1 MTDTIRETGLTGSRP
16 ASTAADNRAK
26 TKKSLPA
33 LLTIFLLGTLMI
45 QAFNLV
51 FQNVGDSLGMS
62 ANASLISTLP
72 GIVLGVVCMLYGT
85 LCDYISPRKMTLFG
99 IGALVTGSLLGFL
112 GASDFWVVVAA
123 RMIQT
128 AGGQVAGSVFLVMA
142 MKYLSDKERA
152 FYLGLFNAVYYAS
165 SAVGIFAGGLITSVD
180 WKYLFLVPLLSVFL
194 IPTIARNTPDTGA
207 KGDRIDVFG
216 IALFAVIAG
225 FVAVYFSFPAMW
237 ILGVLAALILVF
249 ALYVWKGRNPFLSKK
264 FITNGPYM
272 AVLLALFV
280 FYFFNFACVPIY
292 NVIGDGIY
300 HISLGQV
307 SLCLTAVYIVATLF
321 GCFSGA
327 IMSAIGRLP
336 MLILS
341 AVLMVA
347 GCAGSAL
354 FITKGFWLLTILACV
369 FIAGITMSYTPLY
382 DSFSATLPQEE
393 NGRGI
398 GIGDLMMNT
407 SASIGMAVYSGLM
420 ANDHLGSLALPGFG
434 IETGSQAQASNMFW
448 IMCAASLLALAIVLI
463 FHRPMSKQAP
473 QGD

>member
-1 MTDTIRETGLTGSRP
+1 MSETVTTKVVSANDFTRI
-16 ASTAADNRAK
+16 DENRAK
-26 TKKSLPA
+26 TKRALPA
-33 LLTIFLLGTLMI
+33 LLAIFLLGTLMI

-99 IGALVTGSLLGFL
+99 VTALLVGSILGFL
-112 GASDFWVVVAA
+112 GSSNFWAVVLA

-152 FYLGLFNAVYYAS
+152 FYLGIFNAVYYAS
-165 SAVGIFAGGLITSVD
+165 SAVGIFAGGLISSID
-180 WKYLFLVPLLSVFL
+180 WRYLFLVPLIAIVL
-194 IPTIARNTPDTGA
+194 IPSVLKNTPNTSLRGE
-207 KGDRIDVFG
+207 RIDVFG
-216 IALFAVIAG
+216 IALFALIAG
-225 FVAVYFSFPAMW
+225 FVAVYFSFPATWM
-237 ILGVLAALILVF
+237 LGVMAALILVF
-249 ALYVWKGRNPFLSKK
+249 GLYVWRGKNPFLSRK
-264 FITNGPYM
+264 FVTNGAYM
-272 AVLLALFV
+272 SVLLALFV

-292 NVIGDGIY
+292 NVIGEQIY
-300 HISLGQV
+300 QITLSQV
-307 SLCLTAVYIVATLF
+307 SLCLTIVYLVATLV
-321 GCFSGA
+321 GCLSGS
-327 IMSAIGRLP
+327 IMSAMGRLP

-347 GCAGSAL
+347 GSIGSA
-354 FITKGFWLLTILACV
+354 ICISSGFWVLTALACV
-369 FIAGITMSYTPLY
+369 FISGITMSYTPLY
-382 DSFSATLPQEE
+382 DSFSATLPTDQ

-420 ANDHLGSLALPGFG
+420 ASDDFDSRGFLGVAAGV
-434 IETGSQAQASNMFW
+434 QAQTSNMFW
-448 IMCAASLLALAIVLI
+448 IMGLAAVLALVIVLI
-463 FHRPMSKQAP
+463 FHRKISGETSQV
-473 QGD
+473 Q

>member
-1 MTDTIRETGLTGSRP
+1 MSESITTGATEAAMDENRR
-16 ASTAADNRAK
+16 STKRA
-26 TKKSLPA
+26 LPA
-33 LLTIFLLGTLMI
+33 LLAIFLLGTLMI

-99 IGALVTGSLLGFL
+99 VGALIIGSLLGFF
-112 GASDFWVVVAA
+112 GASNFWAVVLA

-152 FYLGLFNAVYYAS
+152 FYLGIFNAVYYAS
-165 SAVGIFAGGLITSVD
+165 SAVGIFAGGLITSID
-180 WKYLFLVPLLSVFL
+180 WRYLFLVPLVSILL
-194 IPTIARNTPDTGA
+194 IPPVLKYTPDTGI
-207 KGDRIDVFG
+207 KGERIDVFG
-216 IALFAVIAG
+216 IALFALIAG
-225 FVAVYFSFPAMW
+225 FVAVYFSFPATWM
-237 ILGVLAALILVF
+237 LGVLAILILIF
-249 ALYVWKGRNPFLSKK
+249 AGYVWKGANPFLSRG
-264 FITNGPYM
+264 FVTNGAYM

-292 NVIGDGIY
+292 NVIGDRIY
-300 HISLGQV
+300 GISLSQV
-307 SLCLTAVYIVATLF
+307 SLCLTIVYIVATLV
-321 GCFSGA
+321 GCLSGA
-327 IMSAIGRLP
+327 IMNAMGRLP

-341 AVLMVA
+341 AVLMIA
-347 GCAGSAL
+347 GAAGSAL
-354 FITKGFWLLTILACV
+354 MLTSGFWVLTALASV

-382 DSFSATLPQEE
+382 DSFSATLPVDQ

-420 ANDHLGSLALPGFG
+420 ANPQFGSHALAGVKTG
-434 IETGSQAQASNMFW
+434 IQAQVANMFW
-448 IMCAASLLALAIVLI
+448 VMALAALLTLIIVAV
-463 FHRPMSKQAP
+463 FHKAMSAKAP
-473 QGD
+473 QEQG

>member
-1 MTDTIRETGLTGSRP
+1 MSETVTTKVVSANDFTRI
-16 ASTAADNRAK
+16 DENRAK
-26 TKKSLPA
+26 TKRALPA
-33 LLTIFLLGTLMI
+33 LLAIFLLGTLMI

-99 IGALVTGSLLGFL
+99 VTALLVGSILGFL
-112 GASDFWVVVAA
+112 GSSNFWAVVLA

-152 FYLGLFNAVYYAS
+152 FYLGIFNAVYYAS
-165 SAVGIFAGGLITSVD
+165 SAVGIFAGGLISSID
-180 WKYLFLVPLLSVFL
+180 WRYLFLVPLIAIVL
-194 IPTIARNTPDTGA
+194 IPSVLKNTPNTSLRGE
-207 KGDRIDVFG
+207 RIDVFG
-216 IALFAVIAG
+216 IALFALIAG
-225 FVAVYFSFPAMW
+225 FVAVYFSFPATWM
-237 ILGVLAALILVF
+237 LGVMAALILVF
-249 ALYVWKGRNPFLSKK
+249 GLYVWRGKNPFLSRK
-264 FITNGPYM
+264 FVTNGAYM
-272 AVLLALFV
+272 SVLLALFV

-292 NVIGDGIY
+292 NVIGEQIY
-300 HISLGQV
+300 QITLSQV
-307 SLCLTAVYIVATLF
+307 SLCLTIVYLVATLV
-321 GCFSGA
+321 GCLSGS
-327 IMSAIGRLP
+327 IMSAMGRLP

-347 GCAGSAL
+347 GSIGSA
-354 FITKGFWLLTILACV
+354 ICISSGFWVLTALACV
-369 FIAGITMSYTPLY
+369 FISGITMSYTPLY
-382 DSFSATLPQEE
+382 DSFSATLPTDQ

-420 ANDHLGSLALPGFG
+420 ASDDFGSRGFLGVAAGV
-434 IETGSQAQASNMFW
+434 QAQTSNMFW
-448 IMCAASLLALAIVLI
+448 IMGLAAVLALVIVLI
-463 FHRPMSKQAP
+463 FHRKISGETSQV
-473 QGD
+473 Q

>member
-1 MTDTIRETGLTGSRP
+1 MSETVTTKVVSANDFTRI
-16 ASTAADNRAK
+16 DENRAK
-26 TKKSLPA
+26 TKRALPA
-33 LLTIFLLGTLMI
+33 LLAIFLLGTLMI

-99 IGALVTGSLLGFL
+99 VTALLVGSILGFL
-112 GASDFWVVVAA
+112 GSSNFWAVVLA

-152 FYLGLFNAVYYAS
+152 FYLGIFNAVYYAS
-165 SAVGIFAGGLITSVD
+165 SAVGIFAGGLISSID
-180 WKYLFLVPLLSVFL
+180 WRYLFLVPLIAIVL
-194 IPTIARNTPDTGA
+194 IPSVLKNTPNTSL
-207 KGDRIDVFG
+207 KGERIDVFG
-216 IALFAVIAG
+216 IALFALIAG
-225 FVAVYFSFPAMW
+225 FVAVYFSFPATWM
-237 ILGVLAALILVF
+237 LGVMAALILVF
-249 ALYVWKGRNPFLSKK
+249 GLYVWRGKNPFLSRK
-264 FITNGPYM
+264 FVTNGAYM
-272 AVLLALFV
+272 SVLLALFV

-292 NVIGDGIY
+292 NVIGEQIY
-300 HISLGQV
+300 QITLSQV
-307 SLCLTAVYIVATLF
+307 SLCLTIVYLVATLV
-321 GCFSGA
+321 GCLSGS
-327 IMSAIGRLP
+327 IMSAMGRLP

-347 GCAGSAL
+347 GSIGSA
-354 FITKGFWLLTILACV
+354 ICISSGFWVLTALACV
-369 FIAGITMSYTPLY
+369 FISGITMSYTPLY
-382 DSFSATLPQEE
+382 DSFSATLPTDQ

-420 ANDHLGSLALPGFG
+420 ASDDFDSRGFLGVAAGV
-434 IETGSQAQASNMFW
+434 QAQTSNMFW
-448 IMCAASLLALAIVLI
+448 IMGLAAVLALVIVLI
-463 FHRPMSKQAP
+463 FHRKISGETSQA
-473 QGD
+473 Q

>member
-1 MTDTIRETGLTGSRP
+1 MSETAETVNT
-16 ASTAADNRAK
+16 TAAIAENTEADENRVR
-26 TKKSLPA
+26 TKRALPA

-99 IGALVTGSLLGFL
+99 VGALIIGSLLGFF
-112 GASDFWVVVAA
+112 GASNFWAVVLA

-152 FYLGLFNAVYYAS
+152 FYLGVFNAVYYAS
-165 SAVGIFAGGLITSVD
+165 SAVGIFAGGLITSID
-180 WKYLFLVPLLSVFL
+180 WKYLFLVPLISVLL
-194 IPTIARNTPDTGA
+194 IPQVLKNTPDTSV
-207 KGDRIDVFG
+207 KGERIDAFG
-216 IALFAVIAG
+216 IALFALIAG
-225 FVAVYFSFPAMW
+225 FVAIYFSFPAAWM
-237 ILGVLAALILVF
+237 LAVLAILIAVF
-249 ALYVWKGRNPFLSKK
+249 AVYVWKGSNPFLSRK
-264 FITNGPYM
+264 FVTNGAYM
-272 AVLLALFV
+272 SVLLALFV

-292 NVIGDGIY
+292 NVIGDQIY
-300 HISLGQV
+300 QISLKQV
-307 SLCLTAVYIVATLF
+307 SICLTIVYLVATLV
-321 GCFSGA
+321 GCVSGS
-327 IMSAIGRLP
+327 ILSTIGRLP
-336 MLILS
+336 MLVLS
-341 AVLMVA
+341 AALMIV
-347 GCAGSAL
+347 GSIGSAI
-354 FITKGFWLLTILACV
+354 FISSGFWTLTALACV

-382 DSFSATLPQEE
+382 DSFSATLPVDQ

-420 ANDHLGSLALPGFG
+420 SNQSFGSRGFLGVEPGAP
-434 IETGSQAQASNMFW
+434 AQAANMFW
-448 IMCAASLLALAIVLI
+448 VMGLTAALALVIVLI
-463 FHRPMSKQAP
+463 FHRNMSSKAP
-473 QGD
+473 KNQ